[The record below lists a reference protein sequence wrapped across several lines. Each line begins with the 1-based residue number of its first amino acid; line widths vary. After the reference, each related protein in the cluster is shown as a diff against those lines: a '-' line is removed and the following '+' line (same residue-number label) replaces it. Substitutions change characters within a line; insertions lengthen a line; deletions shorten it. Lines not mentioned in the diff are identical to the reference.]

1 MIVRYLFLCFLL
13 ISLSVSAYAQQGAE
27 LGAFA
32 GVSHYFGDLNTNYR
46 VSDPNLAFGIV
57 GRYNFNERIAVKL
70 AGSIGK
76 IEASD
81 TDSNNTFERRRNLDF
96 QSTISDVSA
105 QIEFNFLPLFHG
117 SKDQFFSPYLF
128 AGLAVTRFNPQTAY
142 CENSPSTPV
151 EQCPGSI
158 RIADLRPLGTEG
170 QFQGEEY
177 YTTSGALA
185 FGAGLKVSLNY
196 EWSINVE
203 LSARR
208 MFTDYLDD
216 VSGVYPDQN
225 DLENFRGPLAVAL
238 SDRSLPTPEQIGE
251 TGRQRGNN
259 QSKDALA
266 FLTVGIVY
274 YFGDLKCPKGSDSR

>member
-1 MIVRYLFLCFLL
+1 MQ
-13 ISLSVSAYAQQGAE
+13 AQQGAE
-27 LGAFA
+27 FGGFV

-46 VSDPNLAFGIV
+46 VTDPKFAFGLV
-57 GRYNFNERIAVKL
+57 GRYNFNERIALKL
-70 AGSIGK
+70 AGSVGK
-76 IEASD
+76 IAASD
-81 TDSNNTFERRRNLDF
+81 ANSNNTFEKRRNLNF
-96 QSTISDVSA
+96 QSSISDVSA

-128 AGLAVTRFNPQTAY
+128 AGFSITRFNPQTEY
-142 CENSPSTPV
+142 CENSPTTPI

-158 RIADLRPLGTEG
+158 KLADLRPLGTEG

-185 FGAGLKVSLNY
+185 FGAGLKVSINY

-216 VSGVYPDQN
+216 VSGVYPEQN
-225 DLENFRGPLAVAL
+225 DLENLRGPLSIAL

-251 TGRQRGNN
+251 PGRQRGNN

-274 YFGDLKCPKGSDSR
+274 YFGDLKCPKGSN

>member
-1 MIVRYLFLCFLL
+1 MIVRNLFLCLLL
-13 ISLSVSAYAQQGAE
+13 ICSSLPNYAQQGAE
-27 LGAFA
+27 FGALA
-32 GVSHYFGDLNTNYR
+32 GVSHYFGDLNTNYK
-46 VSDPNLAFGIV
+46 VTDPKLAFGIV

-70 AGSIGK
+70 AGTIGK
-76 IEASD
+76 IAASD
-81 TDSNNTFERRRNLDF
+81 INSNNTFEKRRNLDF
-96 QSTISDVSA
+96 QSNISDISA

-128 AGLAVTRFNPQTAY
+128 AGLAITRFNPQTTY

-151 EQCPGSI
+151 EQCPGSV
-158 RIADLRPLGTEG
+158 RLVDLRPLGTEG

-185 FGAGLKVSLNY
+185 FGAGLKLSLSY

-216 VSGVYPDQN
+216 VSSVYPEPN
-225 DLENFRGPLAVAL
+225 DLENLRGPLAVAL
-238 SDRSLPTPEQIGE
+238 ADRSLPNPEKIGE
-251 TGRQRGNN
+251 PGRQRGNN

-274 YFGDLKCPKGSDSR
+274 YFGDLKCPKGSN